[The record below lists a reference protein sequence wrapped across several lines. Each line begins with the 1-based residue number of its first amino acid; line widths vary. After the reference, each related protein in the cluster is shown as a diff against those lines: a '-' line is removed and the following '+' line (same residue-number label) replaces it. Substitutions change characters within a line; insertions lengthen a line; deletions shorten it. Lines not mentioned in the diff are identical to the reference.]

1 MKKKYKVPEYEVVEI
16 AVNEMIS
23 TSNECTEDQPCN
35 TDCTTCYYLVCNPED
50 VIIGG

>member
-23 TSNECTEDQPCN
+23 TSGGCDEHQPCN
-35 TDCTTCYYLVCNPED
+35 EDCTYCFYLVCSPED